1 MGGCYVGRWLEDDPV
16 MHHPPDV
23 PFISTDLHLG
33 TTKADRTLIT
43 NSKKPRGRL
52 SPKRAELRV
61 S

>member
-1 MGGCYVGRWLEDDPV
+1 

-33 TTKADRTLIT
+33 TTKVDHTLIT
-43 NSKKPRGRL
+43 NSEKPRGRL

>member
-1 MGGCYVGRWLEDDPV
+1 

-23 PFISTDLHLG
+23 PFTSTDLHLG
-33 TTKADRTLIT
+33 TTKVDHTLIT
-43 NSKKPRGRL
+43 NSEKPRGRL